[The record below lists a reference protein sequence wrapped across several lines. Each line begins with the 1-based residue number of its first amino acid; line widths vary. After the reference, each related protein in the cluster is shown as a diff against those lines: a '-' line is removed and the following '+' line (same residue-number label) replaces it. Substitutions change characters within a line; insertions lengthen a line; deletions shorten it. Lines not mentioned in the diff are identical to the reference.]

1 MRHAYRIAVVLALAL
16 PAGCSMFSSTD
27 NSPKMAALMEMQN
40 AGQTRLIWQA
50 SLGGSGANT
59 LAPAVSGSSVFAA
72 ARDGTLARLDAAS
85 GAQVW
90 RIQTGQTLTGGV
102 GSDGKLVVVGTGKG
116 LVLAYDADGKPAW
129 TALVSS
135 EVMAPPAVADGLV
148 VVRAGDNRIF
158 GLEAATGKRRWVAQ
172 RASPTLVARSSAGAV
187 IAGASVYAGF
197 AAGKLAAIS
206 AQNGATRWEATV
218 STPRGATELER
229 ISDVTSPPVVASGM
243 VCAVAFQGRLSCFEE
258 GNGNQVWSRDVSST
272 AGIAV
277 DVRYVFVSDDKGAVH
292 AFDRATGASVWKQDK
307 LAYRQLSAPVSQGRF
322 VAVAD
327 VQGYIHF
334 LNREDG
340 ALAARIATDGSAISA
355 EMKAVDRMLLA
366 QTRSG
371 GLFAVTAQ

>member
-1 MRHAYRIAVVLALAL
+1 
-16 PAGCSMFSSTD
+16 
-27 NSPKMAALMEMQN
+27 
-40 AGQTRLIWQA
+40 
-50 SLGGSGANT
+50 
-59 LAPAVSGSSVFAA
+59 
-72 ARDGTLARLDAAS
+72 
-85 GAQVW
+85 
-90 RIQTGQTLTGGV
+90 
-102 GSDGKLVVVGTGKG
+102 
-116 LVLAYDADGKPAW
+116 
-129 TALVSS
+129 
-135 EVMAPPAVADGLV
+135 
-148 VVRAGDNRIF
+148 
-158 GLEAATGKRRWVAQ
+158 
-172 RASPTLVARSSAGAV
+172 V

>member
-1 MRHAYRIAVVLALAL
+1 MVLALVPL
-16 PAGCSMFSSTD
+16 AGCSMFSKPD
-27 NSPKMAALMEMQN
+27 NAPKMAALVELPN
-40 AGQTRLIWQA
+40 AVPTRLVWQA
-50 SLGGSGANT
+50 SLGASGPNA

-72 ARDGTLARLDAAS
+72 GRDGTLARFDAAS

-102 GSDGKLVVVGTGKG
+102 GSDGKLVVVGNGKG
-116 LVLAYDADGKPAW
+116 LVLAYDADGKQAW
-129 TALVSS
+129 TAQVSS
-135 EVMAPPAVADGLV
+135 EVLAPPAVADSLV

-158 GLEAATGKRRWVAQ
+158 GLDAATGKRRWVLQ

-187 IAGASVYAGF
+187 ISGSNVYAGF
-197 AAGKLAAIS
+197 AGGKLVAIS
-206 AQNGATRWEATV
+206 AQNGAMRWEATV

-229 ISDVTSPPVVASGM
+229 ISDVTSPPVVAAGM

-258 GNGNQVWSRDVSST
+258 GNGNQIWSRDVSST
-272 AGIAV
+272 AGLAV

-292 AFDRATGASVWKQDK
+292 AFDRTTGASMWKQDK

-355 EMKAVDRMLLA
+355 EMKAVDRILLA